1 MAFLPHVVNGAQ
13 AAADPTLRSQLD
25 TATQLRRRVFID
37 EQKVP
42 EDLEWDGQ
50 DLIATT
56 THAWLTDGSGQVVAL
71 GRVLQD
77 VPNDPCVV
85 HIGRVAVDSSL
96 RGTGVGR
103 QIMALLE
110 RVGADVA
117 STAAPQASACCTG
130 AGGGVL
136 SCLGLRVNRWHH
148 LYGCGYPP
156 PGHAQGGAVLNR
168 HRASDRVTTHSN

>member
-13 AAADPTLRSQLD
+13 GATDPTLRSQLD

-56 THAWLTDGSGQVVAL
+56 THAWLTDYSGQVVAI

-77 VPNDPCVV
+77 VPDDPCVV
-85 HIGRVAVDSSL
+85 HIGRIAVDSSL

-110 RVGADVA
+110 HVGADVA
-117 STAAPQASACCTG
+117 STAAPQASAVRFVLAAQVQAVGFYLALGYELIDGTTYMD
-130 AGGGVL
+130 AGIPHQDMHKV
-136 SCLGLRVNRWHH
+136 V
-148 LYGCGYPP
+148 PF
-156 PGHAQGGAVLNR
+156 
-168 HRASDRVTTHSN
+168 

>member
-13 AAADPTLRSQLD
+13 AAADPTLRSQHGR
-25 TATQLRRRVFID
+25 TRRRVFID

-56 THAWLTDGSGQVVAL
+56 THAWLTDGSGQVVAI

-117 STAAPQASACCTG
+117 STAAPQASAVRCVLAAQVQAVGFYLALGYELIDGTTYMD
-130 AGGGVL
+130 AGIPHQDMHKV
-136 SCLGLRVNRWHH
+136 V
-148 LYGCGYPP
+148 PF
-156 PGHAQGGAVLNR
+156 
-168 HRASDRVTTHSN
+168 